1 MKIPLVLSLIVG
13 TLFFSSGC
21 EIVDPILI
29 ALNMPLEVCAS
40 INVGNT
46 WNDTAT
52 YNIQDEIAN
61 ISEDYVDEVKA
72 TRVND
77 VTVYM
82 AHPPSSG
89 TASGTIQYALD
100 GGSLVTLATFSSVPF
115 SRLAS
120 PGVSITDPTVMTYVP
135 GALAALL
142 SALQD
147 PNGLPP
153 TTTITVRSSG
163 SSTVTVPQGTE
174 ICARV
179 HFQADI
185 NF

>member
-1 MKIPLVLSLIVG
+1 MKFPLVLSLIVG
-13 TLFFSSGC
+13 TLFFTSGC

-52 YNIQDEIAN
+52 YNIEEEIAN
-61 ISEDYVDEVKA
+61 ISEDYVDKVKA

-89 TASGTIQYALD
+89 TASGSIQYALD
-100 GGSLVTLATFSSVPF
+100 GGSLVTLATFSAVPF
-115 SRLAS
+115 ARFAGA
-120 PGVSITDPTVMTYVP
+120 GVSITDTTVLTYNHP
-135 GALAALL
+135 ALTALL
-142 SALQD
+142 NALQD

-153 TTTITVRSSG
+153 TTTITVHSSG

-174 ICARV
+174 ICARI